1 MKQSLQLRLGQ
12 QLTMTPQLQQAIRL
26 LQLSSLEL
34 QTEIQSTLESN
45 PMLETDEEAAA
56 EEAGPPEEE
65 QAQITAQP
73 PDDGAEATP
82 VDGSAS
88 QAVAEDF
95 SSAWGAAGYGIA
107 SDDDDRDPL
116 ETRGATGESL
126 RDHLLEQLH
135 LSAVADTDRLIATA
149 IIESVR
155 DDGYLEDSLEGIA
168 AGLERNG
175 IEAHP
180 DDIETMLHLVQRFDP
195 PGVAARDPRECMIR
209 QLEAMPADTPGRDN
223 ARRVVDEA
231 IEQLAAHDVAGLRRS
246 LGISRDELSEAVELI
261 HSLDPHPG
269 SQIAQTTPQYIVP
282 DVFVRK
288 ERGVWRVRLNPD
300 VAPRL
305 RINPMYS
312 GMVKRAD
319 RSEDNTFLRDNLQ
332 EARWFI
338 KSLQSR
344 NETLLRVATAIVER
358 QRAFLDYGEEAM
370 KPLVLRDIADEL
382 EMHESTISR
391 VTTEKYMHTPRGIF
405 EFKYFF
411 SSHVATT
418 EGGECS
424 ATAIRAM
431 VKKLIDQ
438 EDRTKPL
445 SDHKI
450 AGILVERG
458 IHVARRTVAKYRES
472 MAIPPS
478 SERKRLI

>member
-34 QTEIQSTLESN
+34 QTEIQATLESN
-45 PMLETDEEAAA
+45 PMLETDEETTA

-73 PDDGAEATP
+73 PDESPAGTP
-82 VDGSAS
+82 VDGATS

-95 SSAWGAAGYGIA
+95 SSAWGTAGYGVA
-107 SDDDDRDPL
+107 SDEDDRDPF
-116 ETRGATGESL
+116 ETRGSAGQSL

-135 LSAVADTDRLIATA
+135 LSSVSDTDRLIAMA
-149 IIESVR
+149 IVESVR
-155 DDGYLEDSLEGIA
+155 DDGYLEDSLDGIA

-175 IEAHP
+175 VAAAL
-180 DDIETMLHLVQRFDP
+180 DDIEAMLHLVQRFDP
-195 PGVAARDPRECMIR
+195 PGIAARDPRECMIR
-209 QLEAMPADTPGRDN
+209 QLEAMPEDTPGRAN
-223 ARRVVDEA
+223 ARRIIDEA
-231 IEQLAAHDVAGLRRS
+231 IEQLAAHDVNALRRQ
-246 LGISRDELSEAVELI
+246 LGLSREALREAIELI

-269 SQIAQTTPQYIVP
+269 SQIANTTPQYIVP

-305 RINPMYS
+305 RINPLYS

-344 NETLLRVATAIVER
+344 NETLLKVATAIVEH

-438 EDRTKPL
+438 EDRAKPL